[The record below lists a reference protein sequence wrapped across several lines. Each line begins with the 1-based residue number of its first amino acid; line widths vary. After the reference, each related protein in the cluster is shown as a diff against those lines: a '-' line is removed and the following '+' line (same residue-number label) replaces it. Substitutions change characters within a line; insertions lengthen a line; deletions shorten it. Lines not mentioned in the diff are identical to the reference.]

1 LGLELGW
8 GLGHGWNGGAKL
20 FDPGAESAVRDAQI
34 ESNGAAGAL
43 TVEVHLD
50 GGFFEFLIEGTS
62 LFSQRM
68 HSAIR
73 LCPLPSS
80 VSTKW
85 GEEQP
90 LDKWGK
96 EDKRGTHL
104 RQTHYSM
111 SFFHS
116 VQNELQRGN

>member
-1 LGLELGW
+1 MGLELGW

-90 LDKWGK
+90 GQM
-96 EDKRGTHL
+96 G
-104 RQTHYSM
+104 QVGQAG
-111 SFFHS
+111 HS
-116 VQNELQRGN
+116 IATTLLHGRISRA

>member
-1 LGLELGW
+1 LSLELGR
-8 GLGHGWNGGAKL
+8 GLGHGWNRGAKL

-34 ESNGAAGAL
+34 ESDGAAGAL

-85 GEEQP
+85 GEVQ
-90 LDKWGK
+90 LGQM
-96 EDKRGTHL
+96 G
-104 RQTHYSM
+104 
-111 SFFHS
+111 HS
-116 VQNELQRGN
+116 GHPGHGFRRTSAIRVKPASI